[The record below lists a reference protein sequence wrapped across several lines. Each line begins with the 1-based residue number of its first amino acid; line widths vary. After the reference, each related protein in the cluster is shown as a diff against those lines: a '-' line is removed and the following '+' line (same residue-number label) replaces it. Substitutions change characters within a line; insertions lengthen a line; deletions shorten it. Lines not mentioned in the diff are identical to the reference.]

1 MSSLLNGTLS
11 AETIFT
17 VIWVVVALIV
27 LLVIIRNS
35 IVVVNGRQIAIIER
49 RWFGKKMPSGQVVA
63 RNSEVGVRAKTLGPG
78 MHFLIPFLYVTN
90 KSGFVEIAEDE
101 VGLVEAIDGESL
113 PPDRIFAK
121 VISGHNSF
129 QDAEAFLNNGGQKGP
144 QIEYLTPGQ
153 YRINPVLFRVN
164 KINSLHIPKGKI
176 GIVTAMDG
184 LPIDSGRLLAK
195 SVDGHKSFQDGET
208 FLAAGGQKGPQIN
221 IMFPG
226 TYRVNTSLFVV
237 AVADAL
243 IVPSEKVGL
252 VTALDGKE
260 LPPNEYVAA
269 SVCEHDN
276 FQNAS
281 AFLSAGGQRGPQLE
295 VLRPGTYYI
304 NPYMFSVQLHN
315 VAKVERGEV
324 AVIVSN
330 VGREPDQ
337 TEMGTEAGKPEVQL
351 LPGIERY
358 VVPQGYRGI
367 QREVVGPGIY
377 YLNPLAFIPYVVNTT
392 NITIDWNDNDK
403 DTKFNSLQVTSK
415 DGFLIMVSVKVIIR
429 VRPDQAPYMVAKI
442 GSVENLIDHVI
453 HPMIDSSFRNQASST
468 KAMSFLQDRQEEQKK
483 AELHARQELTDY
495 HVECV
500 SVLICQIQL
509 PQELMETQTMRIIA
523 EQRKEMYKE
532 QQLAEQTRIATEKSR
547 AEADQQKNLMQAE
560 IGVKIA
566 EQEKLSSIKKAEGA
580 KESRKLTA
588 EGEAAGIKAI
598 GDAEAQKILAI
609 GNSTAEAYRKQCEAI
624 SPENVTVIEV
634 FKRISESNIKIVPDI
649 LVQGQEGGMGM
660 LTAYISTLMDKKS
673 GAKEIAAPVV
683 DENK

>member
-1 MSSLLNGTLS
+1 MSSLLNGTVS

-337 TEMGTEAGKPEVQL
+337 TEMGTEAGKP
-351 LPGIERY
+351 
-358 VVPQGYRGI
+358 
-367 QREVVGPGIY
+367 
-377 YLNPLAFIPYVVNTT
+377 
-392 NITIDWNDNDK
+392 
-403 DTKFNSLQVTSK
+403 
-415 DGFLIMVSVKVIIR
+415 
-429 VRPDQAPYMVAKI
+429 
-442 GSVENLIDHVI
+442 
-453 HPMIDSSFRNQASST
+453 
-468 KAMSFLQDRQEEQKK
+468 
-483 AELHARQELTDY
+483 
-495 HVECV
+495 
-500 SVLICQIQL
+500 
-509 PQELMETQTMRIIA
+509 
-523 EQRKEMYKE
+523 
-532 QQLAEQTRIATEKSR
+532 
-547 AEADQQKNLMQAE
+547 
-560 IGVKIA
+560 
-566 EQEKLSSIKKAEGA
+566 
-580 KESRKLTA
+580 
-588 EGEAAGIKAI
+588 
-598 GDAEAQKILAI
+598 
-609 GNSTAEAYRKQCEAI
+609 
-624 SPENVTVIEV
+624 
-634 FKRISESNIKIVPDI
+634 
-649 LVQGQEGGMGM
+649 
-660 LTAYISTLMDKKS
+660 
-673 GAKEIAAPVV
+673 
-683 DENK
+683 